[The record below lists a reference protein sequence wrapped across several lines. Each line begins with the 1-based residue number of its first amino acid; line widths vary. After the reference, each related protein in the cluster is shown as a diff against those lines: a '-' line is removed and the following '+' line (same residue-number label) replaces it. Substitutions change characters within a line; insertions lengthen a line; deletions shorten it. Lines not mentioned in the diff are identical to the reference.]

1 MKKEK
6 AGQQGHAPA
15 GGRHQPVPHTD
26 RAGHRAKDGEHRG
39 CVAELGSAAG
49 LGQPWSGGVTW
60 GPRSAQHALR
70 PQQARP
76 ARAQDGAATGK
87 QKQARPSET
96 EALRGH
102 RATFISLSWLK
113 RSTGRPEPQWETT
126 NRVNGQ
132 RPWRRSRIK
141 PGLGLAWS
149 PGQT

>member
-1 MKKEK
+1 M
-6 AGQQGHAPA
+6 
-15 GGRHQPVPHTD
+15 PHTD
-26 RAGHRAKDGEHRG
+26 RAGHRAKNAEHEV

-49 LGQPWSGGVTW
+49 PGQPWWTGGVTW

-76 ARAQDGAATGK
+76 ARAHDGAATEK
-87 QKQARPSET
+87 QKQARPSEA

-102 RATFISLSWLK
+102 SATFLSFSWLK
-113 RSTGRPEPQWETT
+113 RSTGRPEPQWEAT